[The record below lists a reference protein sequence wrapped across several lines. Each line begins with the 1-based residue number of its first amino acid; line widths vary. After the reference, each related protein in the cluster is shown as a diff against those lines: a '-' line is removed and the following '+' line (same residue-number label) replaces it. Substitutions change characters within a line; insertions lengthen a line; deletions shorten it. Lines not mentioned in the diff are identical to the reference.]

1 MNTQIHDWTITDPS
15 DSSYTPPTDMT
26 SICGS
31 KIAGGLDNLS
41 KKMSI
46 SKTFTKSDA
55 HCLLY
60 ILVIINLS
68 IYWSFLYNLFY
79 W

>member
-1 MNTQIHDWTITDPS
+1 
-15 DSSYTPPTDMT
+15 MT

-68 IYWSFLYNLFY
+68 IY
-79 W
+79 